1 MILLVFLLALTETK
15 QLPIEFHLACAPTE
29 KIRISKI
36 QQATVD
42 KDPAGCTLDQKI
54 DLIGLL

>member
-1 MILLVFLLALTETK
+1 MILLVFLFALTETK
-15 QLPIEFHLACAPTE
+15 QLTIEFQMACAPTE
-29 KIRISKI
+29 KIRSSKI

-42 KDPAGCTLDQKI
+42 ENPAGCTLDQKI